1 MKIILMLLNRDRVS
15 ASSGTSSKEPQRLI
29 TYILKKL
36 KDGGLIGSSYRS
48 NYKIYKINEVIAPVI
63 PKITRTGIE

>member
-36 KDGGLIGSSYRS
+36 KDGGLIESSYRS
-48 NYKIYKINEVIAPVI
+48 N
-63 PKITRTGIE
+63 